1 MIANSRWKLYSL
13 IGSNIG
19 KNLSDVLRF
28 DVIYFPDLKLTY
40 EDIRIICVNN
50 DLINVYSLKTFTNIL
65 RYSDGHFFYRVNE
78 RTWAEFDI
86 DSVLNDEIEDI
97 V

>member
-13 IGSNIG
+13 IGRNIG
-19 KNLSDVLRF
+19 KHISEVLKC

-40 EDIRIICVNN
+40 EDLRIIYINK
-50 DLINVYSLKTFTNIL
+50 DLIHVYSLETFINIL

-78 RTWAEFDI
+78 RTWAEIDI

>member
-1 MIANSRWKLYSL
+1 MNANSRWKLYSL
-13 IGSNIG
+13 ICRNIG
-19 KNLSDVLRF
+19 KNISDVLKL
-28 DVIYFPDLKLTY
+28 DNMYFSDLKFTY
-40 EDIRIICVNN
+40 EDLRIICVNN
-50 DLINVYSLKTFTNIL
+50 DLINVYSLKTFINVL

-78 RTWAEFDI
+78 RTWAEIDI